1 MRQLSSFLALFLF
14 HFLFQTTSFAQT
26 ATQVVITTQPVIGGG
41 NGGLMTIQPVVEIRD
56 ASNQR
61 VTNSTAPVTIEIATG
76 TGGTLGGTTTI
87 SAVNGVAT
95 FTNLTFLG
103 TVGQNYTFRF
113 RSEPVVAYEP
123 FNYTNGVSVS
133 GQNGGSGWSGAWGNA
148 NGAFTDLVVNST
160 GFTYTGFTTVGGRSS
175 YTSGTGGDAAR
186 NLAAS
191 SNAQS
196 VVWLSFLGNYTQ
208 QGGGFN
214 NVRFAV
220 QGSPGFTGAIGGN
233 DNYANWSILS
243 NNLTSSTFSSAALN
257 GTTRLALARIDY
269 VNNTTALWMDPVVA
283 TFDGTQTPSH
293 SVNFAPIFN
302 RIELYNRTTG
312 VGTDEITLAQTF
324 KAALHLENN
333 LTPAVSAGSTALPV
347 ALSSFSVQCKT
358 GISFGEDAGF
368 VLSWTTSSE
377 SNNSHFLVQ
386 RATNNEWQTIGRV
399 EGKGNSS
406 TLQSYQFVDNIP
418 GNASGNASGNS
429 PKRRYRLQQVGFDGA
444 FQYSNVVAAD
454 CPTSTSVTDLRAI
467 IRVGPNPAAHQIIVS
482 GTQTQAQ
489 WRLIDQ
495 QGKLIR
501 NGFCTKDQTTIGLN
515 GVATGQYFL
524 QILQQDQSITMPI
537 LKQ

>member
-1 MRQLSSFLALFLF
+1 MRQLPTFLALFF
-14 HFLFQTTSFAQT
+14 FSFLFLFRTNAFAQT

-76 TGGTLGGTTTI
+76 AGGTLGGTTTI
-87 SAVNGVAT
+87 SAVNGIAT

-113 RSEPVVAYEP
+113 KSEPVVAYEP
-123 FNYTNGVSVS
+123 FNYTNGVSLS
-133 GQNGGSGWSGAWGNA
+133 GQNGGTGWSGAWENA
-148 NGAFTDLVVNST
+148 NGAFTDLVVNGT
-160 GFTYTGFTTVGGRSS
+160 GFTYTGFSTAGGRSS
-175 YTSGTGGDAAR
+175 YTSSTGGDAGR

-196 VVWLSFLGNYTQ
+196 VVWLSFLANYTQ

-214 NVRFAV
+214 NVRFTN
-220 QGSPGFTGAIGGN
+220 QGVPGVTGGIGGN
-233 DNYANWSILS
+233 DNYTNWSILS
-243 NNLTSSTFSSAALN
+243 NSLISSTFSTTALN

-269 VNNTTALWMDPVVA
+269 TNNTTALWMDPVIA

-302 RIELYNRTTG
+302 RIELFNRTTG

-333 LTPAVSAGSTALPV
+333 LTPAVSLASTALPV
-347 ALSSFSVQCKT
+347 SLSSFSVQCKI
-358 GISFGEDAGF
+358 GNAFGEEPGF
-368 VLSWTTSSE
+368 MLSWTTSSE

-386 RATNNEWQTIGRV
+386 RAINNNEWQTIGRV

-406 TLQSYQFVDNIP
+406 TQQFYQFVDNIP
-418 GNASGNASGNS
+418 AVSSFNS
-429 PKRRYRLQQVGFDGA
+429 TKRRYRLQQVDLDGA
-444 FQYSNVVAAD
+444 AQFSAVVAAD
-454 CPTSTSVTDLRAI
+454 CPASTSTNNLRGI
-467 IRVGPNPAAHQIIVS
+467 IRVGPNPAMNQIVVA
-482 GTQTQAQ
+482 GTPTQAQ

-501 NGFCTKDQTTIGLN
+501 NGYCTKDQTTIGLN
-515 GVATGQYFL
+515 GVAAGQYFL
-524 QILQQDQSITMPI
+524 QIIQQDQSLTIPL